1 MGPVLRAAVMLA
13 GVVVLCA
20 AVAGAARADGDP
32 ASDILV
38 EENVFVSYERPAP
51 AASALLARQIAA
63 VYASGN
69 RIKVAVVAAKSDLGA
84 VPSLFGKASDYATF
98 LGQELDGIYVGPLLV
113 VMPSGY
119 GIYDGGRSVSAE
131 QSVLDQLGQP
141 SSARPD
147 DLVAAA
153 TTAVAKMLG
162 AGALKSADI
171 VAPYVDTVG
180 GTFARSRL
188 TIRFYADDDSGH
200 VTVGA
205 TVTRG
210 GRILLQ
216 REIPSPRSTY
226 SNVQLRVFTIPP
238 GSNLVGARVCLTA
251 VDAAGN
257 RSAPSCH
264 RVRS

>member
-1 MGPVLRAAVMLA
+1 MAAVLRAAVMLA
-13 GVVVLCA
+13 GVVVACA

-38 EENVFVSYERPAP
+38 AENVFLPYQRPAP
-51 AASALLARQIAA
+51 AASASLVRQITA

-69 RIKVAVVAAKSDLGA
+69 RIKVAVIAAKSDLGA
-84 VPSLFGKASDYATF
+84 IPSLFGKASDYAAF

-131 QSVLDQLGQP
+131 QSVLDQLAAP
-141 SSARPD
+141 ASSRPD

-153 TTAVAKMLG
+153 TAAVAKMLD

-171 VAPYVDTVG
+171 LPPYVQVLG
-180 GTFARSRL
+180 GTFARGRL
-188 TIRFYADDDSGH
+188 TVRFYADDDSGH
-200 VTVGA
+200 ATVSA

-210 GRILLQ
+210 SRVLLQ
-216 REIPSPRSTY
+216 REIPSPRSTFSSVQVRAFTVRKG
-226 SNVQLRVFTIPP
+226 SNV
-238 GSNLVGARVCLTA
+238 VGARLCLKA

-257 RSAPSCH
+257 RSTPSCH
-264 RVRS
+264 RIRG